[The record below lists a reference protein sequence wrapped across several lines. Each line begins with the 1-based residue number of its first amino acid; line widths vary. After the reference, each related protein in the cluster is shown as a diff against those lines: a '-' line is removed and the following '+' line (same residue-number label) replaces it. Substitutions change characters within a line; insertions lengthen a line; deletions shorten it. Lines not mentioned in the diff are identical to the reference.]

1 MDAVLDEQSD
11 GRVAGA
17 KGPWWEK
24 AMSLGHLETRM
35 LACLELGAMSGE
47 FRGYLNVYAKRLGDE
62 GFRAKAEELVKELA
76 GPMGLQL

>member
-11 GRVAGA
+11 WRGVGA
-17 KGPWWEK
+17 TGPWLEK
-24 AMSLGHLETRM
+24 AMSLGHLEARM

-47 FRGYLNVYAKRLGDE
+47 FRGYLNAYAKRLGDE